1 MSLCHDPNAL
11 HTKIFNKYS
20 ICRSENV
27 SKDCISYVINNH
39 KDQDVPEQMLREH
52 LVKMDKYIVM
62 KQKQI
67 HLKVILKIITKA

>member
-11 HTKIFNKYS
+11 HTKIFNNYS
-20 ICRSENV
+20 ICRSEKL

-52 LVKMDKYIVM
+52 LVKMDKYISRRFETCLTRVF
-62 KQKQI
+62 
-67 HLKVILKIITKA
+67 HVL